1 VFKEHTKAAHE
12 VMGMLQEQGSRV
24 VLIQADVAAPDA
36 PAQIVEAALGQFGRI
51 DCLIN
56 NAGITRDAS
65 LQKLSL
71 EATEEVLDVNLVGAM
86 RLAQAVLPSMIENRF
101 GRIVNIASFVG
112 QKGNFGQTNYAASKA
127 GLIGWTKASAL
138 ECARYGITVNA
149 LCPGFIMTDMVMSLS
164 EEIRERITRQIP
176 LGRLGQP
183 EEVAD
188 AVVFLL
194 RSDYMTGAQLNIN
207 GGIYM

>member
-1 VFKEHTKAAHE
+1 
-12 VMGMLQEQGSRV
+12 MRL
-24 VLIQADVAAPDA
+24 
-36 PAQIVEAALGQFGRI
+36 AQIVEATLGHFGRI
-51 DCLIN
+51 DYLIN

-71 EATEEVLDVNLVGAM
+71 PATEEVLDVNLVGAM

-127 GLIGWTKASAL
+127 GLIGWTKAAAL

-164 EEIRERITRQIP
+164 EEVRERITRQIP

-188 AVVFLL
+188 AVMFLL